1 MGKVKSLKRSR
12 DVEEDD
18 DVVNEE
24 GIAKPSKRP
33 TKNKA
38 VSAGTSAQDEEGNT
52 YWPLSNARRINISE
66 FKGKVLVNIRE
77 YYTDQTGE
85 LRPGKKVKSEMTP
98 NSQPCSPTNHIAQ
111 GISLS
116 LDQYNSLVKAIPDIN
131 AHLNGQGHETA
142 DITSG
147 AATAAAPSSSSKP
160 STKDAKENKK
170 QKGKSSKSN
179 IEATSEE
186 DDESE

>member
-1 MGKVKSLKRSR
+1 MGKLKNLKRSR

-18 DVVNEE
+18 DVASEE
-24 GIAKPSKRP
+24 EIAKPSKKP
-33 TKNKA
+33 TKKTNT
-38 VSAGTSAQDEEGNT
+38 VSAGISAQDEEGNT
-52 YWPLSNARRINISE
+52 YWPLSNTRRINISE

-85 LRPGKKVKSEMTP
+85 LRPGKK
-98 NSQPCSPTNHIAQ
+98 
-111 GISLS
+111 GISLP
-116 LDQYNSLVKAIPDIN
+116 LDQYNRLVMAIPDIN
-131 AHLNGQGHETA
+131 TQLNVKCHETA
-142 DITSG
+142 DITPGG
-147 AATAAAPSSSSKP
+147 AAAAAPSSSSK
-160 STKDAKENKK
+160 SSAKDAKEDKK

>member
-1 MGKVKSLKRSR
+1 MGKLKNMKRSR
-12 DVEEDD
+12 DVEEDE
-18 DVVNEE
+18 DVAGEE
-24 GIAKPSKRP
+24 EIAKPSKKP
-33 TKNKA
+33 KKTKA
-38 VSAGTSAQDEEGNT
+38 VSTGTSAQDEEGNT
-52 YWPLSNARRINISE
+52 YWPLSNTRRINISE

-85 LRPGKKVKSEMTP
+85 LRPGKK
-98 NSQPCSPTNHIAQ
+98 
-111 GISLS
+111 GISLP
-116 LDQYNSLVKAIPDIN
+116 LEQYNSLIKAIPDIN
-131 AHLNGQGHETA
+131 AHLNEQGHETA

-147 AATAAAPSSSSKP
+147 AAATAAPSSSSKS

-186 DDESE
+186 DNESE

>member
-1 MGKVKSLKRSR
+1 MGKLKNLKRSR

-18 DVVNEE
+18 DVASEE
-24 GIAKPSKRP
+24 ETAKPSKKP
-33 TKNKA
+33 TKKTET

-52 YWPLSNARRINISE
+52 YWPLSNTRRINISE

-85 LRPGKKVKSEMTP
+85 LRPGKK
-98 NSQPCSPTNHIAQ
+98 

-116 LDQYNSLVKAIPDIN
+116 LDQYNSFIKAIPDIN
-131 AHLNGQGHETA
+131 AQLNEQGHETA
-142 DITSG
+142 DITSS
-147 AATAAAPSSSSKP
+147 AAAAAAPSSSSKP
-160 STKDAKENKK
+160 SMKDAKESKK